1 MSDTARGRGGR
12 GPQGSGGGRRDGAR
26 RDARRRDGRPG
37 EPSGGR
43 ATGRVEEASVVV
55 DRREGVRVFK
65 VSRVEHASHRVV
77 GVVYRVEFEG
87 RTPIDFD
94 RLGAARDRA
103 KEPPPE
109 PPAPAPETSGGE
121 SARAAGDPGPQG
133 REAGEAGLA
142 TPGEPRPPRPGGQN
156 PGLGTYSNVSIGR
169 KADSVPS
176 CRKG

>member
-1 MSDTARGRGGR
+1 MGDTTPRRGGKGPR
-12 GPQGSGGGRRDGAR
+12 GPGGGRRGGPR
-26 RDARRRDGRPG
+26 RDSRGG

-43 ATGRVEEASVVV
+43 ATGRVDEVAVVV
-55 DRREGVRVFK
+55 DRSEGVRVVK
-65 VSRVEHASHRVV
+65 VSRVEHASHRVA

-87 RTPIDFD
+87 RAPIDFD
-94 RLGAARDRA
+94 LLGAARDRA
-103 KEPPPE
+103 KELPPE

-156 PGLGTYSNVSIGR
+156 AGLGGVAKTWGM
-169 KADSVPS
+169 
-176 CRKG
+176 